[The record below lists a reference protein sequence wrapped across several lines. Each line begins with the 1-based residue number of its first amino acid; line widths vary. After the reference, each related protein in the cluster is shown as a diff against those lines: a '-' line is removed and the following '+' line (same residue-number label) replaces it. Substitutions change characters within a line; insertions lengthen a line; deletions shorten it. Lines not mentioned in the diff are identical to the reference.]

1 MKLKTV
7 EKIVA
12 PPPAH
17 MVGDGFKVHNF
28 IPNGARIAN
37 SRMSPFYMLDYN
49 ALQILEPSKE
59 PRGVGVHPHRG
70 FETVTIAYAG
80 SIAHHDS
87 RGNSGVIHPGDVQW
101 MTAAY
106 GVLHKE
112 YHEESFSKKG
122 GPFQMVQLWVN
133 LPAEYKM
140 TDPAYQAIEASDI
153 VRVPLEN
160 NSGAIEIIAGNFR
173 GQVGPAKTFTPLAL
187 FNIRLQSGATLSF
200 PSEETYNTALL
211 AIEGSVEIQGQQI
224 LQQDHFA
231 LMANDGDTLTIK
243 ALSDCVL
250 LYLSGAAI
258 NEPIA
263 AYGPFLMNHPSEL
276 QQAIVDYH
284 DGKFGVLED

>member
-1 MKLKTV
+1 
-7 EKIVA
+7 
-12 PPPAH
+12 
-17 MVGDGFKVHNF
+17 MVGDGFTVHNF

-37 SRMSPFYMLDYN
+37 NRMSPFYMLDYN
-49 ALQILEPSKE
+49 ALQILEPSDE

-133 LPAEYKM
+133 LPAKYKM
-140 TDPAYQAIEASDI
+140 TAPAYQAIEATDI
-153 VRVPLEN
+153 VRVSMEDN
-160 NSGAIEIIAGNFR
+160 TGTVEIIAGSYQ

-187 FNIRLQSGATLSF
+187 FNIRLQRGASLTI
-200 PSEETYNTALL
+200 PSEEAFNTGLL
-211 AIEGSVEIQGQQI
+211 AIEGDSEIQGNQL

-231 LMANDGDTLTIK
+231 LLANDGDALTIT
-243 ALSDCVL
+243 ALSDCVI

-276 QQAIVDYH
+276 QQAIADYH
-284 DGKFGVLED
+284 DGKFGTLKD